1 MVSSLLVDALND
13 STKAVTELYTP
24 ENARD
29 FGAYVT
35 KHFSDVFQS
44 DAAFHQVCPALRP
57 RSHSSDRRR
66 VRFP

>member
-13 STKAVTELYTP
+13 PTKAVTDLYTP

-44 DAAFHQVCPALRP
+44 DAAFHQVRLGLRP
-57 RSHSSDRRR
+57 HWHSWYRRR